1 MASVNLTINGKKV
14 QAETGQT
21 ILQAA
26 SAAEIKI
33 PTLCHHPALPPEGA
47 CRLCLVEIEKQR
59 SLQPA
64 CTFPV
69 SEGLVIQTHSP
80 KVMEARKFSLELLL
94 SDHPLDCMTCNVT
107 GNCVL
112 QDLAYEYNAT
122 GQRYK
127 GIEHRYPIDSTNPFI
142 QVDRNKCVLCRL
154 CIRAC
159 NYANGVEAIGLVLR
173 GFNAHIGFGADST
186 LQDSPCEFCGSCV
199 EVCPVGALMPKMS
212 LGKGRS
218 WQVTKTKTTCSYCG
232 VGCQLELEVKDNEII
247 KVNSVWEG
255 PANHGWTCV
264 KGRFGYDYVNHPDR
278 LTRPKVRRYLL
289 EGKAKSEI
297 RELGIGNR
305 EQNESPITNNESR
318 YWDWVET
325 DWETALK
332 ITADKLRE
340 TRDTFGADA
349 VGLLTSAKCTNEENF
364 LVNKLARQVIGTNN
378 IDHCA
383 RL

>member
-1 MASVNLTINGKKV
+1 
-14 QAETGQT
+14 
-21 ILQAA
+21 
-26 SAAEIKI
+26 
-33 PTLCHHPALPPEGA
+33 
-47 CRLCLVEIEKQR
+47 
-59 SLQPA
+59 
-64 CTFPV
+64 
-69 SEGLVIQTHSP
+69 
-80 KVMEARKFSLELLL
+80 
-94 SDHPLDCMTCNVT
+94 
-107 GNCVL
+107 
-112 QDLAYEYNAT
+112 
-122 GQRYK
+122 
-127 GIEHRYPIDSTNPFI
+127 
-142 QVDRNKCVLCRL
+142 L

-159 NYANGVEAIGLVLR
+159 NYANGVEAIGLVYR

-186 LQDSPCEFCGSCV
+186 MQDSPCEFCGSCV

-212 LGKGRS
+212 IGKGRP
-218 WQVTKTKTTCSYCG
+218 WQVKKIETVCSYCG
-232 VGCQLELEVKDNEII
+232 VGCQLELEVKDNQII
-247 KVNSVWEG
+247 KVNSVWDG

-289 EGKAKSEI
+289 EGKSKVDI
-297 RELGIGNR
+297 RNSIL
-305 EQNESPITNNESR
+305 ESR
-318 YWDWVET
+318 KSKVESQASNTESRISNSWEWVET
-325 DWETALK
+325 DWDTALK